1 MAGIEA
7 TNRTPGNEAKDLKS
21 ESDTKPKD
29 HQPPA
34 ADDEHKTPKKRRKV
48 NHACLYCRRSHMTCD
63 LERPCTR
70 CLKRNIGHLCHD
82 EPRDHESRKAKSVIA
97 PSTVGQSDTQSQ
109 SDLGRSAM
117 DTTAAGPMGP
127 PAFDASISSRPA
139 HAAKS
144 AFEAAALGAG
154 TSLQLV
160 QPTGVSSIQANAL
173 SSTMSQCRS
182 LDPLTAALFSS
193 ELKLA
198 SVVAF
203 PENWLA
209 GQNHYHDMHNFH
221 PNYQQMP
228 PEVTNEFNLL
238 NEFLQTSLLDDGGL
252 VTDDQNPLLGNN
264 SNINSDPLARFQSN
278 AGLLPPSAIQGG
290 PMPTP
295 NAEQAK
301 TISRPASV
309 LPADKTREY
318 YLEAADPHGNE
329 SPDQRMTGILQ
340 AKLDA
345 GLLKPFNYINGY
357 ARLSSYLDTHVTPT
371 SKTKILRQ
379 IERFRPKFR
388 ERIQH
393 LTTLDL
399 LRVEFWFEQSL
410 MECDRLFASMAIPA
424 CCWRRTGEIFRGNK
438 EMAELINVP
447 VESLQGGKIALHQI
461 LTEDSNVRYWE
472 EFGTIAFDQAHDS
485 LITACSL
492 KSPDDKSDLPVTNC
506 CFSFRIRRDDHKMY
520 VFQHC
525 LTLSVLIS
533 AARV

>member
-7 TNRTPGNEAKDLKS
+7 TKRAPGNEAKDPKP

-29 HQPPA
+29 HQAPA

-70 CLKRNIGHLCHD
+70 CIKRNIGHLCHD

-97 PSTVGQSDTQSQ
+97 PSTAGESDVQSQ
-109 SDLGRSAM
+109 SQPDLGRSAM
-117 DTTAAGPMGP
+117 DTTAAAAAAGSMGP
-127 PAFDASISSRPA
+127 PAFDTSISSRPA

-144 AFEAAALGAG
+144 AFDAAALAPGNP
-154 TSLQLV
+154 LQLV
-160 QPTGVSSIQANAL
+160 QPTAVSSIQAN
-173 SSTMSQCRS
+173 STMSQ
-182 LDPLTAALFSS
+182 F
-193 ELKLA
+193 
-198 SVVAF
+198 AF
-203 PENWLA
+203 PDNWLA
-209 GQNHYHDMHNFH
+209 SQNHYHDMHNFH

-252 VTDDQNPLLGNN
+252 VTDDQNPMLGNN
-264 SNINSDPLARFQSN
+264 SNPSDPFARLQN
-278 AGLLPPSAIQGG
+278 TTGLLPPSALQGG
-290 PMPTP
+290 PMPPP
-295 NAEQAK
+295 NNDQGK
-301 TISRPASV
+301 SISRPASA
-309 LPADKTREY
+309 LPADKDKTREY
-318 YLEAADPHGNE
+318 YFLEAADPHGNDTPE
-329 SPDQRMTGILQ
+329 HRMTGILQ
-340 AKLDA
+340 AKHDA
-345 GLLKPFNYINGY
+345 GLLQPFSYIAGY
-357 ARLSSYLDTHVTPT
+357 ARLSKYLDTHVTPT
-371 SKTKILRQ
+371 SKQKILRQ

-393 LTTLDL
+393 LTTIDL
-399 LRVEFWFEQSL
+399 LGVEFWFEQSL

-492 KSPDDKSDLPVTNC
+492 KSPDDKSDHPVINC
-506 CFSFRIRRDDHKMY
+506 CFSFRIRRDNHKIP
-520 VFQHC
+520 C
-525 LTLSVLIS
+525 LIVGNFLPHDP
-533 AARV
+533 

>member
-1 MAGIEA
+1 
-7 TNRTPGNEAKDLKS
+7 
-21 ESDTKPKD
+21 
-29 HQPPA
+29 
-34 ADDEHKTPKKRRKV
+34 
-48 NHACLYCRRSHMTCD
+48 
-63 LERPCTR
+63 
-70 CLKRNIGHLCHD
+70 
-82 EPRDHESRKAKSVIA
+82 VIA
-97 PSTVGQSDTQSQ
+97 PSTVGESDAQSQ
-109 SDLGRSAM
+109 SDLRRGAM

-127 PAFDASISSRPA
+127 PAFDASISGRPT

-144 AFEAAALGAG
+144 AFEAAALGPG
-154 TSLQLV
+154 TLQLV
-160 QPTGVSSIQANAL
+160 QPTGVSSIQENAL

-182 LDPLTAALFSS
+182 FAPLTAALFFP
-193 ELKLA
+193 ELSLA
-198 SVVAF
+198 SVVVF

-252 VTDDQNPLLGNN
+252 VTDDQNPLLSNN
-264 SNINSDPLARFQSN
+264 SNNNSDPLARFQSN

-290 PMPTP
+290 PMPPP

-301 TISRPASV
+301 TISRPASA

-357 ARLSSYLDTHVTPT
+357 ARLSSYLETHVTPT
-371 SKTKILRQ
+371 SKQKILRQ

-447 VESLQGGKIALHQI
+447 VESLQGVSLSV
-461 LTEDSNVRYWE
+461 EDSAR
-472 EFGTIAFDQAHDS
+472 D
-485 LITACSL
+485 
-492 KSPDDKSDLPVTNC
+492 
-506 CFSFRIRRDDHKMY
+506 CF
-520 VFQHC
+520 
-525 LTLSVLIS
+525 
-533 AARV
+533 